1 MKHTALRTF
10 PAWFEQVLWL
20 YRYILNFDA
29 SKVKILRSE
38 DTFSKLTGSCPN
50 HELVTGLTF
59 IRLFYSQWRLIT
71 HIYIVHTEVNYNS
84 QKAKTV
90 KTNVFV
96 NRRAIRY
103 ITQILIS
110 DIITSLQKGLVEN
123 AECGVTESRSPG
135 VPECRSVKLWD
146 CKI

>member
-1 MKHTALRTF
+1 MAPHYTYL
-10 PAWFEQVLWL
+10 
-20 YRYILNFDA
+20 
-29 SKVKILRSE
+29 
-38 DTFSKLTGSCPN
+38 
-50 HELVTGLTF
+50 
-59 IRLFYSQWRLIT
+59 
-71 HIYIVHTEVNYNS
+71 HTEVNYNS

-123 AECGVTESRSPG
+123 AECGVPECGVTESRSPG
-135 VPECRSVKLWD
+135 V
-146 CKI
+146 